1 MTDTLTTPQATCG
14 PVDQKRKTHA
24 SCGRGCI
31 DRVLDSL
38 RADYLDAVGLPFD
51 VAALR
56 LIPYA
61 LCSGM
66 DRRIDRR
73 KLSDVE
79 DALLDAWDT
88 RGLVWYQG
96 GGTFFFTDRSFWT
109 LLATIAFEAHSSD
122 LDGIAERLNVSHS
135 GTSR

>member
-14 PVDQKRKTHA
+14 PVDQKRESRA
-24 SCGRGCI
+24 GGGRGCI
-31 DRVLDSL
+31 DGVPDSL
-38 RADYLDAVGLPFD
+38 RSAYLDAVGLPFD

-56 LIPYA
+56 LAPYV

-73 KLSDVE
+73 KVSAVE

-88 RGLVWYQG
+88 RDLAWYQG
-96 GGTFFFTDRSFWT
+96 GGMFFFINRSFWT
-109 LLATIAFEAHSSD
+109 LLATIAFEAYSSD
-122 LDGIAERLNVSHS
+122 LDGIAERLNAIRS
-135 GTSR
+135 GAAR

>member
-1 MTDTLTTPQATCG
+1 MSDAIAMSRAACG
-14 PVDQKRKTHA
+14 PVDQKRGSRA
-24 SCGRGCI
+24 GGGRGCI
-31 DRVLDSL
+31 DRVPDLL
-38 RADYLDAVGLPFD
+38 RAAYLDAVGLPFD

-73 KLSDVE
+73 KVSDVE
-79 DALLDAWDT
+79 DALLDVWDT

-96 GGTFFFTDRSFWT
+96 GGTFFFIDRSFWT
-109 LLATIAFEAHSSD
+109 LLATIAFEAYSSD
-122 LDGIAERLNVSHS
+122 LDGIVERLNAAHS
-135 GTSR
+135 GASR

>member
-1 MTDTLTTPQATCG
+1 MRNLTKHQAACG

-24 SCGRGCI
+24 GGGRGCI
-31 DRVLDSL
+31 DRVPDSF
-38 RADYLDAVGLPFD
+38 RAAYLDAVGLPFD
-51 VAALR
+51 VAVLR

-73 KLSDVE
+73 KLSDIE
-79 DALLDAWDT
+79 DALLDAWDS

-96 GGTFFFTDRSFWT
+96 GGTFFFIDRPFWT
-109 LLATIAFEAHSSD
+109 LLATIAFEAYSSD
-122 LDGIAERLNVSHS
+122 LDGITEQLNNAHN
-135 GTSR
+135 GTSL